1 MLHDWDDEEVLK
13 ILQRCKEAISF
24 AHNDGKKGKVIIVDI
39 VISDNQDHESHELI
53 ETKLVFDVSMM
64 IYSTGKERTVDEW
77 EKLFSQAGFNRFKI
91 THMYGLISI
100 IEIFP

>member
-64 IYSTGKERTVDEW
+64 IYRTGKERTVDEW
-77 EKLFSQAGFNRFKI
+77 EKLFSQAGFNRSKI

>member
-24 AHNDGKKGKVIIVDI
+24 AHNDGKKGKVIIMDI
-39 VISDNQDHESHELI
+39 VTCDNQDHERHEIL
-53 ETKLVFDVSMM
+53 ETKLVFDVMM
-64 IYSTGKERTVDEW
+64 MVYANGKERTKDEW
-77 EKLFSQAGFNRFKI
+77 EKLFFQAGFNRSKI
-91 THMYGLISI
+91 THIYGLISI